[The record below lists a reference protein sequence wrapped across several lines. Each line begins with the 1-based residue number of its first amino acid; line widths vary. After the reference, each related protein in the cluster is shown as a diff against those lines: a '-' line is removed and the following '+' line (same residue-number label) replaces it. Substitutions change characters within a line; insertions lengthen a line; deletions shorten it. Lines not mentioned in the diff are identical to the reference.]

1 MPRNGA
7 VAHCDGS
14 TSIRSPRW
22 RRWRIGLGD
31 STLRW
36 KTFGWSFHSSQ
47 SFWASWRSTY
57 IKMLSPNSRI
67 PSLGR
72 PGLKHLG
79 QGGMQRILVLAADQL
94 ILLQASDVMRT
105 PENLVALGEITNC
118 YEMLWDVL
126 FCILLSWFN
135 LLWLIFYLF
144 FTYQLYYNIYIVYI
158 YIYITLC

>member
-1 MPRNGA
+1 MGEASTPPR
-7 VAHCDGS
+7 
-14 TSIRSPRW
+14 
-22 RRWRIGLGD
+22 
-31 STLRW
+31 
-36 KTFGWSFHSSQ
+36 
-47 SFWASWRSTY
+47 ASELHEDQH

-118 YEMLWDVL
+118 YEML
-126 FCILLSWFN
+126 
-135 LLWLIFYLF
+135 
-144 FTYQLYYNIYIVYI
+144 
-158 YIYITLC
+158 